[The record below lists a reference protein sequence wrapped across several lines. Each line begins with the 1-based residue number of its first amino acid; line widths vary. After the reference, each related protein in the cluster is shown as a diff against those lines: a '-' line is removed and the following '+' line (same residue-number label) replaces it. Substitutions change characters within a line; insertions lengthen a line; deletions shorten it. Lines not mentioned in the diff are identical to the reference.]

1 MRATWKM
8 TTLLAVAL
16 ATAGPVGRTG
26 LAAEPPERP
35 APAARRA
42 DEGLFEKG
50 YLLALTGKFAE
61 ARAVFESLREAF
73 PESAHLAEA
82 LFWTGYCRVEAGEYK
97 EAAEAYARLARE
109 HPASAFADD
118 ALLKLGEVYQVHL
131 KDYKKA
137 IEAYARLGRL
147 EDNPLAPVALNRGGQ
162 ILQYRYNDFDQ
173 ARDNYQRA
181 VDVAE
186 NQQASRAV
194 SPPVPNTSAAQAKQ
208 EIVQLDNNMAD
219 DYQAMRWYVQGRNE
233 QEAGNWGAANTFN
246 GRIITAYP
254 DSPLVPEAMI
264 GIAECLTREGELEK
278 AREKYAEIL
287 ERFPESEAAKS
298 AKAAREAV
306 ERAIEIRASR
316 RRSRRGR

>member
-1 MRATWKM
+1 MRATLKM
-8 TTLLAVAL
+8 TAILAL
-16 ATAGPVGRTG
+16 ALAAAGPLAGTG

-35 APAARRA
+35 APVARRA

-131 KDYKKA
+131 KDYRKA

-162 ILQYRYNDFDQ
+162 IYQYRYNDFDR

-181 VDVAE
+181 IDVDAK
-186 NQQASRAV
+186 QRAGRAV
-194 SPPVPNTSAAQAKQ
+194 EPVPNISAAQAKQ

-246 GRIITAYP
+246 GQIITAYP
-254 DSPLVPEAMI
+254 ESPLVPEAML
-264 GIAECLTREGELEK
+264 GIAECLTREGELEE

-287 ERFPESEAAKS
+287 ERFPESEAAKRAAP
-298 AKAAREAV
+298 AKEAV
-306 ERAIEIRASR
+306 ERASEIRASR